1 MKKFI
6 LFLSLLFSIFQTAL
20 AQKTE
25 IWIVRHAEKGV
36 NNPNDP
42 DLSDK
47 GKKRAEDLAVILA
60 KFKFDAAFSTP
71 YKRTHQTL
79 DPLAKKNKI
88 SITDYKSITTLV
100 DDIRKNYSGK
110 KIIIAGHS
118 NTVLETIE
126 AFGIQRP
133 KAKITDD
140 EFNNIFHLTLNGNKT
155 ELKTNTYGKI

>member
-1 MKKFI
+1 MKKLI
-6 LFLSLLFSIFQTAL
+6 LFLVLLLSVIHTVL

-25 IWIVRHAEKGV
+25 IWIVRHAEKEISAA
-36 NNPNDP
+36 NDPNPN
-42 DLSDK
+42 LSVA
-47 GKKRAEDLAVILA
+47 GKKRAEDLATYLK

-88 SITDYKSITTLV
+88 DIFDYKSITELY

-110 KIIIAGHS
+110 KLIIAGHS

-133 KAKITDD
+133 KPKIMED
-140 EFNNIFHLTLNGNKT
+140 EFNNIFHLTLNGNKS
-155 ELKTNTYGKI
+155 ELNVFQY